1 MAGTVYPDHMSFTAA
16 VRSVLSQY
24 VQFGGRARRSEY
36 WWFVLFSILVGIVA
50 AILDVALG
58 TDSSSSAWS
67 AGLVGTLVN
76 LALLLPSLA
85 VGVRRLHDTNRSG
98 WWLLIAL
105 IPLVGA
111 IVLIVFFVQDS
122 TPGPNRFGPSPKEP
136 QPSWA

>member
-1 MAGTVYPDHMSFTAA
+1 MSFTAA

-36 WWFVLFSILVGIVA
+36 WWFVLFTILVGIVA
-50 AILDVALG
+50 GIIDIALG
-58 TDSSSSAWS
+58 TDSSSSLWS
-67 AGLVGTLVN
+67 AGLVGTIVN

-111 IVLIVFFVQDS
+111 IVLIVFMVQDS